1 MYVYIM
7 FQAMANVERGYAF
20 VGTTEQM
27 ELGLSVLEAALPRFF
42 TGALQV
48 FKGMGKVNVN
58 KHAGMSVT
66 SRETLER
73 HLSTDIEFYHFVRQR
88 LEKMAR
94 FFGVGS
100 KSPVTRDQLPGF
112 P

>member
-1 MYVYIM
+1 
-7 FQAMANVERGYAF
+7 MANVERGYAF

-42 TGALQV
+42 TGALKM
-48 FKGMGKVNVN
+48 FRGMGKVNVN
-58 KHAGMSVT
+58 KHAGMSDR
-66 SRETLER
+66 SRKTLEK
-73 HLSTDIEFYHFVRQR
+73 HLSTDIEFYHFVTQR

-94 FFGVGS
+94 LFGVT
-100 KSPVTRDQLPGF
+100 KKAPVTREQLPGF

>member
-1 MYVYIM
+1 MF
-7 FQAMANVERGYAF
+7 FQAVANVERGYAF

-42 TGALQV
+42 TGALKM
-48 FKGMGKVNVN
+48 FRGMGKVNVN
-58 KHAGMSVT
+58 KHAGMSDR
-66 SRETLER
+66 SRKTLEK
-73 HLSTDIEFYHFVRQR
+73 HLSTDIEFYHFVTQR

-94 FFGVGS
+94 LFGVG
-100 KSPVTRDQLPGF
+100 KKAPVTREQLPGF